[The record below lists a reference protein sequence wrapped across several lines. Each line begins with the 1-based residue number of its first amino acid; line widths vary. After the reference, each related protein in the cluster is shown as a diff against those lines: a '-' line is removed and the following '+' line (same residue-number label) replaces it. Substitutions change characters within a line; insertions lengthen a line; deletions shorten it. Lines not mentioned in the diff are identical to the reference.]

1 MTDNHIMTIQQAA
14 QAAAEHNVARAWLRV
29 LSLVFLIVLPTIACA
44 DAPHYESGG
53 REWTTG
59 SDGLPREWR

>member
-1 MTDNHIMTIQQAA
+1 MS
-14 QAAAEHNVARAWLRV
+14 NVARAWLRV

-59 SDGLPREWR
+59 SDGLPREWK